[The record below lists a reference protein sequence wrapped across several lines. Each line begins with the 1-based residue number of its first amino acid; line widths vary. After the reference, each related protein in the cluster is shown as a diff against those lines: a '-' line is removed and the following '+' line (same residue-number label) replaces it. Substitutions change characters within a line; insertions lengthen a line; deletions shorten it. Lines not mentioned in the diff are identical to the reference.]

1 MKKERVYNLFK
12 DLLYLIEQEEPEEEE
27 TPVEGEETEEIED
40 IEEVPPTED
49 EGEEPI
55 EGSEE
60 DELPEEDEEA
70 IDTEEQLSTV
80 DKVYRLK
87 KIYAKLIA
95 ISRLLEY
102 HSDEKYDTLRDEVLE
117 AIDLFH
123 IIVSNFDSFKDKIDD
138 IIKSYYK
145 LLQSSIEELERLS
158 NSKE

>member
-1 MKKERVYNLFK
+1 MKNERIYNLFEG
-12 DLLYLIEQEEPEEEE
+12 LLYFVEQEEPEEEE
-27 TPVEGEETEEIED
+27 TPIEGEEVEKETEAPEGEGRTEEEPSAADD
-40 IEEVPPTED
+40 IEEA
-49 EGEEPI
+49 
-55 EGSEE
+55 
-60 DELPEEDEEA
+60 PEEEVDN
-70 IDTEEQLSTV
+70 EEQLSTV

-102 HSDEKYDTLRDEVLE
+102 HSDPKFDVLRNEVLE

-145 LLQSSIEELERLS
+145 LLQTSIEELDKLS
-158 NSKE
+158 KNQE

>member
-1 MKKERVYNLFK
+1 MKKERIYNLFEG
-12 DLLYLIEQEEPEEEE
+12 LLYFIEQEKPEEEE
-27 TPVEGEETEEIED
+27 APIEGEETEKEETTVPD
-40 IEEVPPTED
+40 EEVPGTEEEVPVTD
-49 EGEEPI
+49 EEEEI
-55 EGSEE
+55 
-60 DELPEEDEEA
+60 PEEVDS
-70 IDTEEQLSTV
+70 EEQLSTV

-102 HSDEKYDTLRDEVLE
+102 HSDEKFDDLRNEVLE

-158 NSKE
+158 KKQE